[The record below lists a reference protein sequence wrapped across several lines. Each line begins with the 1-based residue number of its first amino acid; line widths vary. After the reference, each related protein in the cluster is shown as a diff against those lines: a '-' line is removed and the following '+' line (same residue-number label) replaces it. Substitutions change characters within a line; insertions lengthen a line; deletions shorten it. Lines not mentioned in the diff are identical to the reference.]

1 MHDSSLHIPRAFTVA
16 IIWVKMY
23 AKLRICIL
31 FSQVPCHWPSRLF
44 VSKFKM
50 KRLHF
55 LSHLFT
61 SISRSLLESTL
72 RMKNAKS
79 LPWPPSFLY
88 WPSRVLPAQRY
99 VSLWLMP
106 AWESFFCFTVVLE
119 QKGSHPLARSWN
131 PTSSSVPASAQLLQ
145 RKTEN
150 RKGSVLISN
159 RPISTLLLNP
169 ITSAWVKH
177 VLG

>member
-61 SISRSLLESTL
+61 SISCSLLESTL

-106 AWESFFCFTVVLE
+106 AWESFFLFHCSAWTKGFASPGKRLKSHLQQRASICTTVAEEDRE
-119 QKGSHPLARSWN
+119 QKGLCSH
-131 PTSSSVPASAQLLQ
+131 Q
-145 RKTEN
+145 
-150 RKGSVLISN
+150 
-159 RPISTLLLNP
+159 
-169 ITSAWVKH
+169 
-177 VLG
+177 